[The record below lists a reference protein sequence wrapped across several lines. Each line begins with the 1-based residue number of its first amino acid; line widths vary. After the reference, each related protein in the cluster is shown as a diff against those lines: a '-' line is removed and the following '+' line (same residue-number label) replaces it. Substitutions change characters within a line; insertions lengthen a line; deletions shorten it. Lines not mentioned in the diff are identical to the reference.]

1 MGADGIE
8 LDVRET
14 ADGQIVC
21 IHDPDV
27 KEVTGVE
34 GLVNEMTYKEI
45 SALDA
50 GKGQRIPLL
59 SEVLDFAKQKI
70 DVNIELKVP
79 GLESRLLRIVR
90 ERDMMR
96 HVWFSS
102 FFHETLTTLINLSR
116 SARTGV
122 LVNEANE
129 DLPSYAAGLGAYSIN
144 PLYLTLTPEIV
155 DEARKHNLR
164 VFPWTVN
171 GEEVMEGFL
180 KMHVDGIIT
189 DYPDICRRVVD
200 AFRAKHYR
208 ET

>member
-34 GLVNEMTYKEI
+34 GIVSELTYREI

-59 SEVLDFAKQKI
+59 SEVLDFAKQRI
-70 DVNIELKVP
+70 DLNIELKVT
-79 GLESRLLRIVR
+79 GLESRLLQMVDKRG
-90 ERDMMR
+90 MMR
-96 HVWFSS
+96 HVWFAS
-102 FFHETLTTLINLSR
+102 FLHETLTTLRDLNK

-122 LVNEANE
+122 LVQEANE

-144 PLYLTLTPEIV
+144 PLFLTLTPEIV

-171 GEEVMEGFL
+171 DEEVMLEFL
-180 KMHVDGIIT
+180 KMNVDGIIT

-200 AFRAKHYR
+200 AFRSQHRR